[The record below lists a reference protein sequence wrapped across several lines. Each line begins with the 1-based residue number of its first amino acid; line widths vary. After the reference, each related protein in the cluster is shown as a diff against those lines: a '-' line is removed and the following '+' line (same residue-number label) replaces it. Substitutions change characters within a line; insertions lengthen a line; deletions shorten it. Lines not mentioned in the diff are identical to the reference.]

1 MIGNVITKLRKQGL
15 FLKLF
20 LVTLISI
27 VTVSLLTLSITISM
41 SEKLFLQTFSITN
54 GKLLNQMKSNLES
67 YNNAIATGATM
78 IAQNAAIRTYLSG
91 GETEAVALAMKTYRM
106 TEGMKSIQSNFSA
119 YDVGIMIV
127 GANGRSYSTDPW
139 YWSVSAEELKDHP
152 ITKTTMAHPAQILYQ
167 LYRGDDPKANEQ
179 EPMLVASKA
188 LFDQSTGRIYGTL
201 YVVIRDRN
209 FKPFYAN
216 FTSEGNDVV
225 LLNKEGVIVSS
236 NRTELIG
243 ISDEG
248 LLQEVVTDQDEG
260 EDDQSAYIMGNE
272 RIVFSEYLPE
282 FEFYLV
288 NMIDKKA
295 VTGQMVNAKA
305 VTLTIMA
312 IVAISLVIVF
322 LITRR
327 MTQSLRVLVEQM
339 SSIPTSGFDHHVDV
353 ANSSYEVKELGNA
366 FNFMLDAL
374 HDYVDRLMETQ
385 KQQRNAELAALQM
398 QINPHFLY
406 NTLASVKFLVQQG
419 NKDKAAGTINALI
432 SLLQNT
438 VSDIHS
444 TIPVRQELETLKHYV
459 YINHVRYGE
468 KIRVHYFVEPDSL
481 DYHMPKLILQPFIE
495 NAFFHAFN
503 IKGEGRILIMIAV
516 QEDQL
521 VCEVVD
527 DGDGMNLEQNPPKE
541 DSLPA
546 PMSKRQLFSGIGICN
561 VDDRIKLMYGE
572 KYGVHITSKRGEG
585 TKIILTLPLTR
596 AKDITRI

>member
-1 MIGNVITKLRKQGL
+1 MGQVINKLRKQGL

-78 IAQNAAIRTYLSG
+78 IAQNAAIRSYLSG
-91 GETEAVALAMKTYRM
+91 GETEAVALAMKTYQM
-106 TEGMKSIQSNFSA
+106 TEGMKSVQSNFSA

-139 YWSVSAEELKDHP
+139 YWSVSAKELKDHP
-152 ITKTTMAHPAQILYQ
+152 ITKVTMAHPAQILYQ
-167 LYRGDDPKANEQ
+167 LYRGEDHSLDAKES
-179 EPMLVASKA
+179 MLVASKA
-188 LFDQSTGRIYGTL
+188 LFDQSTGRMYGTL

-216 FTSEGNDVV
+216 FTIKGNDVV
-225 LLNKEGVIVSS
+225 LLNEEGVIVSS

-243 ISDEG
+243 MADEG
-248 LLQEVVTDQDEG
+248 LLQEVVTDQGEGEG
-260 EDDQSAYIMGNE
+260 EDNQSAYVMGNE

-305 VTLTIMA
+305 VTLTIMS

-339 SSIPTSGFDHHVDV
+339 SNIPTRGFDHHVDV

-366 FNFMLDAL
+366 YNYMLDEL

-385 KQQRNAELAALQM
+385 KLQRNAELAALQM

-406 NTLASVKFLVQQG
+406 NTLASIKFLVQQG
-419 NKDKAAGTINALI
+419 NKEKAAGTINALI

-503 IKGEGRILIMIAV
+503 IKGEGTILIMIAV

-527 DGDGMNLEQNPPKE
+527 DGDGMNLEQNPAE
-541 DSLPA
+541 EESLPA
-546 PMSKRQLFSGIGICN
+546 PMSKRQLFSGIGIRN

-572 KYGVHITSKRGEG
+572 KYGIHITSKRSEG
-585 TKIILTLPLTR
+585 TKIIITLPLT
-596 AKDITRI
+596 KS

>member
-1 MIGNVITKLRKQGL
+1 MIGRTMEKLRKQGL

-27 VTVSLLTLSITISM
+27 IAVSLLTLFITIRM
-41 SEKLFLQTFSITN
+41 SEQLFLQTFSITN

-67 YNNAIATGATM
+67 YNNAIATGATLLS
-78 IAQNAAIRTYLSG
+78 QNAASRSYLSS
-91 GETEAVALAMKTYRM
+91 GETGAVALAMRTYQM
-106 TEGMKSIQSNFSA
+106 TEGMKSIQSNFGA
-119 YDVGIMIV
+119 YDASIMIV

-139 YWSVSAEELKDHP
+139 YWPVSAEELKNHP
-152 ITKTTMAHPAQILYQ
+152 ITKATEAHPAQILYQ
-167 LYRGDDPKANEQ
+167 LYRGGKHEANSK

-188 LFDQSTGRIYGTL
+188 LFDQSTGKIYGTL
-201 YVVIRDRN
+201 YVAIRDRD
-209 FKPFYAN
+209 FKPLYAN

-236 NRTELIG
+236 NRSELIG
-243 ISDEG
+243 SPDEQ
-248 LLQEVVTDQDEG
+248 LLQEVESEQEG
-260 EDDQSAYIMGNE
+260 KEKYVAGNE
-272 RIVFSEYLPE
+272 RIVLSEYLPE
-282 FEFYLV
+282 FGFYLV

-295 VTGQMVNAKA
+295 VTGQMVNVKA

-327 MTQSLRVLVEQM
+327 MTQSLRMLVGQM
-339 SSIPTSGFDHHVDV
+339 SSIPTGGLNHHVDV
-353 ANSSYEVKELGNA
+353 ANSSYEVKELGSA
-366 FNFMLDAL
+366 FNFMLDSL
-374 HDYVDRLMETQ
+374 HDYINRLVETQ

-406 NTLASVKFLVQQG
+406 NTLASIKFLVQQG
-419 NKDKAAGTINALI
+419 NKEKAAGTINALI

-438 VSDIHS
+438 VSDLHS

-459 YINHVRYGE
+459 YINHVRYGD

-481 DYHMPKLILQPFIE
+481 DYHLPKLILQPFIE

-503 IKGEGRILIMIAV
+503 QKEEGSILIMIAV

-521 VCEVVD
+521 VCEVAD
-527 DGDGMNLEQNPPKE
+527 DGDGIELERAISEEEQ
-541 DSLPA
+541 LPA
-546 PMSKRQLFSGIGICN
+546 PMNKRHLFSGIGIRN

-572 KYGVHITSKRGEG
+572 EYGISITSKRNEG
-585 TKIILTLPLTR
+585 TKIIVTLPLTGS
-596 AKDITRI
+596 KDRKKT